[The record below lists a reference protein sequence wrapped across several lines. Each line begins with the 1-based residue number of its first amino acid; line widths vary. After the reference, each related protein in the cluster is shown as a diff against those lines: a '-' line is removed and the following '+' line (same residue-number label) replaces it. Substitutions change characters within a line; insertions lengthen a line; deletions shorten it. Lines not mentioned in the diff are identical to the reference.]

1 MTSADGRKNKETTAF
16 IQEMEYFPDFECLFI
31 LTNCLRMFNGHNQ
44 AKTENGEVAD
54 DKAFGHTYD
63 TSYGLAAH

>member
-1 MTSADGRKNKETTAF
+1 
-16 IQEMEYFPDFECLFI
+16 MEYFPDLECLFI
-31 LTNCLRMFNGHNQ
+31 LTNKLRMFSGHNQ

-54 DKAFGHTYD
+54 DKAFGRTDD

>member
-1 MTSADGRKNKETTAF
+1 
-16 IQEMEYFPDFECLFI
+16 MEYFPDLECLFI
-31 LTNCLRMFNGHNQ
+31 LTTRLRMFNGHNQ

-63 TSYGLAAH
+63 TSCGLAAH